1 MSYLTRKLS
10 NKDGNAIIEFALI
23 LPLLL
28 LVVFGV
34 TEFGRAIMVTNSL
47 NTASREGARLAVVS
61 SISDTLSVQARVEEV
76 CAASNITPK
85 AILIEYSPETK
96 SIRVTVTT
104 DFQVLSAGVL
114 EAFTGVIELQGVTT
128 MRYEG

>member
-1 MSYLTRKLS
+1 MNFRKMLYR
-10 NKDGNAIIEFALI
+10 NEKGGALIEFALV

-28 LVVFGV
+28 LVVFGI
-34 TEFGRAIMVTNSL
+34 TEFGRAVMVTNSL

-61 SISDTLSVQARVEEV
+61 SVSDSTSVISRVQEV

-85 AILIEYSPETK
+85 AILIDYSAETK
-96 SIRVTVTT
+96 SMSVAVTT
-104 DFQVLSAGVL
+104 DFKVLSAGVL
-114 EAFTGVIELQGVTT
+114 GSFAGTIELRGVTI